1 MWAKGNCI
9 SKANL
14 FMEKVI
20 HSGNLLIA
28 VVQVF
33 DRQILRNDREAADR
47 EQIVKGVYPRWYGTF

>member
-1 MWAKGNCI
+1 
-9 SKANL
+9 
-14 FMEKVI
+14 MEKVI